1 VWLLLIISNI
11 ALYVKFIS
19 VTNFTYI
26 PNIPVTT
33 DTAER
38 ITSHQL
44 STLVITPHGPCVHFL
59 YVLLQVFGTPAKKKK
74 TPTSG
79 PFFVCCCCL
88 ESRTQ

>member
-1 VWLLLIISNI
+1 MWLLLIISNI

-26 PNIPVTT
+26 SNISVTT
-33 DTAER
+33 DTAQR

-44 STLVITPHGPCVHFL
+44 STLVIAPHGPRVHFL
-59 YVLLQVFGTPAKKKK
+59 YVPLQVFGTPEKRKK

-79 PFFVCCCCL
+79 PFFV
-88 ESRTQ
+88 